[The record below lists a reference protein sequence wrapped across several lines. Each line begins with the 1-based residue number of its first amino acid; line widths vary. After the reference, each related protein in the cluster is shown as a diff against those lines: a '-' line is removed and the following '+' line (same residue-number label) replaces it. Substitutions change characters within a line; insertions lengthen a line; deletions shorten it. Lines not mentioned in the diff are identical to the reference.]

1 MMPLKTIHAKMEGP
15 SIFAH
20 RFAFSPI
27 STRRLL
33 RVVDGS
39 FEPSYRG
46 GKGTWSLQA
55 AGS

>member
-1 MMPLKTIHAKMEGP
+1 MMLQKTIHAKMEGP

-20 RFAFSPI
+20 RFAFMPI

-39 FEPSYRG
+39 FEPSLPRR
-46 GKGTWSLQA
+46 
-55 AGS
+55 